1 MSRNHFNIFCLVFLI
16 VGCNSSGNKA
26 DSKDPTQSTSPFG
39 IFQKKPEPKKD
50 TPSTSLG
57 SAALPN
63 GKPSGV
69 LAGQVMDR
77 NNRRPA
83 GVIIQVVDLQKNTPD
98 SKFDVSADS
107 QGYFTINNLQPG
119 RNYQLVARFKDGDK
133 FYTGTILATPPNP
146 RVSIFVK
153 EDFGNSLPVTT
164 SPSEK
169 SGVTEPSAPAALE
182 KPKGAD
188 SASDSNAPAST
199 TSLPNADKIAR
210 DNLASSAVPG
220 AILSIPPRG
229 NDQGGYSIP
238 SPPSLPLIGN
248 VISINSS
255 GVQNQP
261 GLPSA
266 GNFSALPTP
275 VPSCVLVGQ
284 KLDNFSL
291 YDMNGQIWE
300 YKRNKTGRVVLLD
313 FWFSSCG
320 PCLQSIPHLVELQ
333 RRYKNFGLE
342 VVGIAYEK
350 GTPEEKVS
358 KVRPIRA
365 RYHMNYT
372 TLFGGSGPEPCPLR
386 TQFDVTSFPSLVLL
400 DDEGNIV
407 WKNQKDEGIDQRQLA
422 ELELEIRRG
431 LGIRTK

>member
-1 MSRNHFNIFCLVFLI
+1 MFRITLTILGLALLLS
-16 VGCNSSGNKA
+16 GCSSSGNKA
-26 DSKDPTQSTSPFG
+26 DSKDPTQPSSPFG
-39 IFQKKPEPKKD
+39 MFQKKPDTKKD
-50 TPSTSLG
+50 LPANPSAISSNPT
-57 SAALPN
+57 

-98 SKFDVSADS
+98 GKFDITADS

-119 RNYQLVARFKDGDK
+119 RNYQLVARVKDGEK
-133 FYTGTILATPPNP
+133 FYSGTILATPPNP

-153 EDFGNSLPVTT
+153 EEIGAFSAPQNPNDKTAGA
-164 SPSEK
+164 
-169 SGVTEPSAPAALE
+169 EPNAPAALD
-182 KPKGAD
+182 KPK
-188 SASDSNAPAST
+188 SAESAQDGNAPAST

-210 DNLASSAVPG
+210 DNFASNSIPG

-229 NDQGGYSIP
+229 NDQGGYSLP
-238 SPPSLPLIGN
+238 APPSLPQIGN

-261 GLPSA
+261 EFSGIGSY
-266 GNFSALPTP
+266 SALPTP

-291 YDMNGQIWE
+291 YDMNGQVWE
-300 YKRNKTGRVVLLD
+300 YKKNKTGRMVLLD

-320 PCLQSIPHLVELQ
+320 PCLQSIPHIVELQ

-342 VVGIAYEK
+342 VVGVAYEK
-350 GTPEEKVS
+350 GTPEEKVA

-372 TLFGGSGPEPCPLR
+372 TLFGGSGPEPCPVR

-400 DDEGNIV
+400 DEEGNIV
-407 WKNQKDEGIDQRQLA
+407 WKNQKDEGVDQRQLA
-422 ELELEIRRG
+422 ELELEVRRG

>member
-119 RNYQLVARFKDGDK
+119 RNYQLVARVKDGDK

-153 EDFGNSLPVTT
+153 EDFGNSLPATT
-164 SPSEK
+164 SPAEK
-169 SGVTEPSAPAALE
+169 SG
-182 KPKGAD
+182 
-188 SASDSNAPAST
+188 
-199 TSLPNADKIAR
+199 
-210 DNLASSAVPG
+210 
-220 AILSIPPRG
+220 
-229 NDQGGYSIP
+229 
-238 SPPSLPLIGN
+238 
-248 VISINSS
+248 
-255 GVQNQP
+255 
-261 GLPSA
+261 
-266 GNFSALPTP
+266 
-275 VPSCVLVGQ
+275 
-284 KLDNFSL
+284 
-291 YDMNGQIWE
+291 
-300 YKRNKTGRVVLLD
+300 
-313 FWFSSCG
+313 
-320 PCLQSIPHLVELQ
+320 
-333 RRYKNFGLE
+333 
-342 VVGIAYEK
+342 
-350 GTPEEKVS
+350 
-358 KVRPIRA
+358 
-365 RYHMNYT
+365 
-372 TLFGGSGPEPCPLR
+372 
-386 TQFDVTSFPSLVLL
+386 
-400 DDEGNIV
+400 
-407 WKNQKDEGIDQRQLA
+407 
-422 ELELEIRRG
+422 
-431 LGIRTK
+431 